1 MPVSFVFSASK
12 KTFVFELA
20 SYAVLIS
27 AFVWSAVA
35 PLSIP
40 SSLVPSVAISLLS
53 TVPVK
58 DMFPVILILPVPV
71 ILFEI

>member
-1 MPVSFVFSASK
+1 MPVSFVFSASV

-53 TVPVK
+53 TVPERYVSCN
-58 DMFPVILILPVPV
+58 INITSSSN
-71 ILFEI
+71 II